1 MALHSYGPRGR
12 AARAFPR
19 IISRVIDIV
28 QSQFHRQLL
37 ATTADRGTAPM
48 YLKSIGYRVWKS
60 IDALQALSELTSP
73 IISKKDLSDY

>member
-1 MALHSYGPRGR
+1 
-12 AARAFPR
+12 
-19 IISRVIDIV
+19 
-28 QSQFHRQLL
+28 
-37 ATTADRGTAPM
+37 M